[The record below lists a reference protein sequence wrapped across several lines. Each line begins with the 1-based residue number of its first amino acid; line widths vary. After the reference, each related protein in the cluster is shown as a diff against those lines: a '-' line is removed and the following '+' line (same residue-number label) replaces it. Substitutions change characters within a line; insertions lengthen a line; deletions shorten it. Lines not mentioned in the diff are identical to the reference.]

1 MDGKDAVL
9 LGRSKLYQLHNSKL
23 VYKKTAKENTL
34 WFDGKHYRTINGT
47 EYLQIY
53 TYTKVDW
60 NGLKRL
66 DYWVN
71 ADAVKH

>member
-1 MDGKDAVL
+1 MYKYDLFFCCNTCVYIQ
-9 LGRSKLYQLHNSKL
+9 LGNVQ
-23 VYKKTAKENTL
+23 KKTAKENTL

-47 EYLQIY
+47 KYLQIY

-60 NGLKRL
+60 HGLKRL

-71 ADAVKH
+71 ADDIKS